1 MVLEGVGVCVGGWA
15 EYIFSQYEKPGCEDG
30 TVSKRRSW
38 NFGGVQS
45 SLQER
50 QLTTVHPTVG

>member
-1 MVLEGVGVCVGGWA
+1 MVLEGVCVGGWA